1 MYIKNYR
8 NSSEIKSYGPIEHCS
23 ELKINASKSATFHIL
38 TVGHYNKNKHHDRLS
53 NFLTS

>member
-38 TVGHYNKNKHHDRLS
+38 TVVCHFMMKEH
-53 NFLTS
+53 